1 MENKF
6 DLIIVGGSMVGATLA
21 CALADSPLKIAIIE
35 AHTPEAFDQ
44 QQSHDLRVS
53 ALNIASEQVL
63 RNVGVWQS
71 ILDKRS
77 CVYRRL
83 KTWELDE
90 SRAATEFDC
99 ADSQQ
104 DHLGYIIENRVIQL
118 ALLERIQRA
127 ENLHLFKNNVA
138 SIDIQAGASLLT
150 LDNEKQLITKLI
162 VGADG
167 ANSMVRR
174 AAGIGIHSW
183 DYSQSALV
191 INVEMA
197 QGQQDITWQQFT
209 PSGPLAFLPLSG
221 NSASLVW
228 YGEPDKIARLSAL
241 DNETLCQQIMQQ
253 FPAALGKV
261 NKVLAKG
268 AFPLKRQHAQQY
280 VKPGVALVGDAAH
293 LIHPLAGQGV
303 NIGILDAAQLAQTI
317 EQAAGDR
324 ISSADEY
331 AYNSDDDFSS
341 LAVLQDYE
349 RKRRNHNLLVMQLM
363 DSFYRVFSN
372 QIAPLKAL
380 RNIGLGVA
388 QRIPFARKKAMQLA
402 MGITGPLPPLART
415 SNQ

>member
-21 CALADSPLKIAIIE
+21 CALANSALKIAIIE
-35 AHTPEAFDQ
+35 AHTPEAFDH

-71 ILDKRS
+71 IIDKRS

-83 KTWELDE
+83 KTWELDDV
-90 SRAATEFDC
+90 RAATEFDC
-99 ADSQQ
+99 VDSQQ

-118 ALLERIQRA
+118 ALLERIQAA
-127 ENLHLFKNNVA
+127 ENLHLFKNSLA
-138 SIDIQAGASLLT
+138 SIDIQAGATLLT
-150 LDNEKQLITKLI
+150 LDDGKELIGKLI

-191 INVEMA
+191 INVEME

-209 PSGPLAFLPLSG
+209 ANGPLAFLPLTG

-228 YGEPDKIARLSAL
+228 YDSPQKIAQLSQL
-241 DNETLCQQIMQQ
+241 DNEALRLQIMQQ
-253 FPAALGKV
+253 FPAALGNV
-261 NKVLAKG
+261 QKVLAKG

-280 VKPGVALVGDAAH
+280 VVPGVALVGDAAH

-317 EQAAGDR
+317 QQAAGDR

-331 AYNSDDDFSS
+331 AYNNDNDFSALS
-341 LAVLQDYE
+341 VLKDYE
-349 RKRRNHNLLVMQLM
+349 QKRRHHNLIVMQLM
-363 DSFYRVFSN
+363 DSFYRIFSN
-372 QIAPLKAL
+372 QVAPLKVL
-380 RNIGLGVA
+380 RNIGLGIA
-388 QRIPFARKKAMQLA
+388 QRVPFARKKAMQLA
-402 MGITGPLPPLART
+402 MGITGPLPELARR
-415 SNQ
+415 SE

>member
-21 CALADSPLKIAIIE
+21 CALADSQLKIAIIE
-35 AHTPEAFDQ
+35 AHTPEPFDSQ
-44 QQSHDLRVS
+44 QGHDLRVS

-83 KTWELDE
+83 KTWELDDV
-90 SRAATEFDC
+90 RAATEFDC
-99 ADSQQ
+99 ADLNQ

-118 ALLERIQRA
+118 ALLERIQQA
-127 ENLHLFKNNVA
+127 ENLHLFKQNLA
-138 SIDIQAGASLLT
+138 SIDIQAGASLLE
-150 LDNEKQLITKLI
+150 LADGQQLIGKLI

-191 INVEMA
+191 INVQMA
-197 QGQQDITWQQFT
+197 QDQQDITWQQFT
-209 PSGPLAFLPLSG
+209 ASGPLAFLPLSG

-228 YGEPDKIARLSAL
+228 YDSPKKIAALAAL
-241 DNETLCQQIMQQ
+241 DNESLRLQIMQQ
-253 FPAALGKV
+253 FPTALGRV
-261 NKVLAKG
+261 EEVIAKG

-280 VKPGVALVGDAAH
+280 VTQGVALVGDAAH

-317 EQAAGDR
+317 MQAAGDR
-324 ISSADEY
+324 VSSADEY
-331 AYNSDDDFSS
+331 AYNTDDDFSS
-341 LAVLQDYE
+341 LAVLKDYE
-349 RKRRNHNLLVMQLM
+349 QKRRHHNLAVMQLM
-363 DSFYRVFSN
+363 DSFHRIFSN
-372 QIAPLKAL
+372 QVAPLKVL
-380 RNIGLGVA
+380 RNIGLGLA

-402 MGITGPLPPLART
+402 MGATGPLPQLAKP
-415 SNQ
+415 SQ